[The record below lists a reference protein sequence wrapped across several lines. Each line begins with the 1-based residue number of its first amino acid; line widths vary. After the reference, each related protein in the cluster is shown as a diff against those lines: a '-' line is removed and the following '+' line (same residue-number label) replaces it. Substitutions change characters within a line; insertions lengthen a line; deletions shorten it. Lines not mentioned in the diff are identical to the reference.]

1 MCGRTRLTAD
11 PEAVAAAFDLA
22 EVPSLEQL
30 WNIAPSEMIA
40 TIRSPGELEQMRFG
54 LIPSFS
60 SEPKLRW
67 VNARAE
73 TVARQSAFREAFRLR
88 RCLVIADGF
97 YEWQAVEGE
106 KKKRPFLIRLE
117 SGEPFGLAGLWER
130 WTSKATGEVIDSCA
144 VITRKAE
151 PPLDAIHDRQP
162 AIIHRADYAAWLDPR
177 SRDAQAILD
186 RARGHAFVTAPVN
199 PAMSNARNKDPEAA
213 SVL

>member
-1 MCGRTRLTAD
+1 MCGRTRLTASPD
-11 PEAVAAAFDLA
+11 AVAAAFGLSEA
-22 EVPSLEQL
+22 PSLEQL
-30 WNIAPSEMIA
+30 WNIAPSELIA
-40 TIRSPGELEQMRFG
+40 TIRTPGELEQMRFG

-60 SEPKLRW
+60 TEPKLRW

-73 TVARQSAFREAFRLR
+73 TVARQSAFRDAFRLR
-88 RCLVIADGF
+88 RCLIVADGF

-144 VITRKAE
+144 VITRQAE

-162 AIIHRADYAAWLDPR
+162 AIIHRADYGAWLDPT
-177 SRDAQAILD
+177 SREAQAILD
-186 RARGHAFVTAPVN
+186 RARGHAFEVAPVN
-199 PAMSNARNKDPEAA
+199 PAMSNARNKEPEAGA
-213 SVL
+213 VL